1 MPQLEAGLINVLF
14 ELLVDG
20 RFTLDDFAWVRVV
33 LASLVHVV
41 LLLIAAWDLT
51 AAATN
56 HPELSV
62 SALTQRWAIENPV
75 LPLAVGVI
83 MGHLFWPIQR

>member
-1 MPQLEAGLINVLF
+1 M
-14 ELLVDG
+14 
-20 RFTLDDFAWVRVV
+20 DDLGWVRIV
-33 LASLVHVV
+33 LAVAVHVV
-41 LLLIAAWDLT
+41 LVLVAAWDLT

-56 HPELSV
+56 HPEMSV